1 MNIRCNEP
9 VDEALVAW
17 LGDQGMARRQMEE
30 FRTGRQMKWVKA
42 VNRQHAIAAA
52 NQAGEGA
59 IEGMGQH
66 VASIDAGL
74 YYELFGETMG
84 EIWRDTESFKRALA
98 DNPMFRVKYQ
108 PKAMVGVGEKTWR
121 TEDGGR
127 RTEDGGGHWS
137 AGSRPYEEAAA

>member
-1 MNIRCNEP
+1 VNIRCDEP

-108 PKAMVGVGEKTWR
+108 PKAMVTVAGMPWGKAEIGKGES
-121 TEDGGR
+121 GNL
-127 RTEDGGGHWS
+127 
-137 AGSRPYEEAAA
+137 EAAA